1 MVLYIPGRAG
11 WQSLHWDLQVSLT
24 LCLRRWLLKR
34 PKPHPPTNA
43 PRDISAPPS
52 TTAVGEPPPSQGYSE
67 PFPQRLCVG
76 EIQPFPGFE
85 EMGGTLVT
93 DVTGLVGAWEMIDHF
108 CMYHVSWRNIARGSV
123 IEWMMNVLIHGSKN
137 TSASCQSLKMH
148 GFFDEVVRPIGSDM
162 TRSDASNQ
170 APQTVPAWF
179 SRPLAKR
186 WWSTATLIFSCHVP
200 TCQHEN
206 TLSSNVFQ
214 TSCRNT
220 VIIAPMM
227 LSIQNPHCYLA
238 FNLPIALIVA
248 VRGLTQHKTLGMV
261 AAQWLQSHMELSRI
275 IQMCKWHRIF

>member
-1 MVLYIPGRAG
+1 MVLYNPGGAG

-34 PKPHPPTNA
+34 PKPTHQPTL
-43 PRDISAPPS
+43 
-52 TTAVGEPPPSQGYSE
+52 PPP
-67 PFPQRLCVG
+67 PRLVKPRLHKDILSHSPNG
-76 EIQPFPGFE
+76 FALGKIQPFPGFE

-137 TSASCQSLKMH
+137 ASASCQSLKRH

-170 APQTVPAWF
+170 APQTVPEWF

-186 WWSTATLIFSCHVP
+186 WWSTATLISSCHVP
-200 TCQHEN
+200 MCQHEN

-214 TSCRNT
+214 TSCRNS

-275 IQMCKWHRIF
+275 IQMCKWHRIL